1 MRKRPFEWPFL
12 IFFSVLAGCSH
23 WSVENHE
30 AKITALIDARL
41 SMEMTRDEFLT
52 AFPDAELINQQSNTT
67 RYLIYEQSLC
77 FICSSSQAF
86 RRSTDVFARV
96 IVFDGNRMSVIEPAE
111 ELRR

>member
-1 MRKRPFEWPFL
+1 MRKRPSKWSFL
-12 IFFSVLAGCSH
+12 IFSFVLGGCGH
-23 WSVENHE
+23 WSVESHE
-30 AKITALIDARL
+30 ANVAALIDAGL

-52 AFPDAELINQQSNTT
+52 AFPDADLINEQSDTAT
-67 RYLIYEQSLC
+67 YLIYEQSRC

-96 IVFDGNRMSVIEPAE
+96 IVFDGTRMSAIEPAE